1 MFLSIATTHRP
12 ATDLGY
18 LLMKH
23 PERVHELDLN
33 FGKGL
38 VFFPEASEDRCEAV
52 LTIDVDPVGLVRGRG
67 DAEGLMDQYVN
78 DRPYAAT
85 SFLSVAINRMF
96 RTAMTGVSKDR
107 PELAAMPIPL
117 IIRVTPMPARGGEQ
131 VLRSLFEP
139 LGWKVELDR
148 IEGSGGPS
156 RYLDMRLMGDKRLAD
171 ALAHLYVLIPVL
183 DDEKHYWVGDDEVEK
198 LLAKGGDWLAAHP
211 EKELIA
217 RRYLKGRG
225 GLARAALARLAPETA
240 DEEVA
245 EAEPRLAPEE
255 AIEKPIRLNDLRME
269 TVMETLRQLGAA
281 SVADLGC
288 GEGKLLGWLRR
299 ERRFTRI
306 VGLDASMLSLKRA
319 SQRLNIDRAAGEAV
333 DRLQLLHGALTY
345 RDDRLKGFDAA
356 TLVEVIEHLDE
367 DRLPALGEAVF
378 GHARPR
384 AVIVTTPN
392 SEHNALFANM
402 APGAM
407 RHPDHR
413 FEWTRAQFGEW
424 IALIESRYGYS
435 AVRSEIGQPHET
447 LGAPTQMAVFT
458 RGGVA

>member
-1 MFLSIATTHRP
+1 
-12 ATDLGY
+12 
-18 LLMKH
+18 
-23 PERVHELDLN
+23 
-33 FGKGL
+33 
-38 VFFPEASEDRCEAV
+38 
-52 LTIDVDPVGLVRGRG
+52 
-67 DAEGLMDQYVN
+67 
-78 DRPYAAT
+78 
-85 SFLSVAINRMF
+85 
-96 RTAMTGVSKDR
+96 
-107 PELAAMPIPL
+107 
-117 IIRVTPMPARGGEQ
+117 
-131 VLRSLFEP
+131 
-139 LGWKVELDR
+139 
-148 IEGSGGPS
+148 
-156 RYLDMRLMGDKRLAD
+156 MRLTGEKCVAD

-225 GLARAALARLAPETA
+225 SLARVALARLAPEIA
-240 DEEVA
+240 EEDAA
-245 EAEPRLAPEE
+245 EAEDAERKLAPEE

-269 TVMETLRQLGAA
+269 TVMETLKQLGAA
-281 SVADLGC
+281 RVADLGC

-306 VGLDASMLSLKRA
+306 IGLDASMLSLKRA
-319 SQRLNIDRAAGEAV
+319 SQRLNLDRAAGEAV

-392 SEHNALFANM
+392 AEHNALFENM

-424 IALIESRYGYS
+424 IASIESRYGYS
-435 AVRSEIGQPHET
+435 AVRSEIGQTHEV